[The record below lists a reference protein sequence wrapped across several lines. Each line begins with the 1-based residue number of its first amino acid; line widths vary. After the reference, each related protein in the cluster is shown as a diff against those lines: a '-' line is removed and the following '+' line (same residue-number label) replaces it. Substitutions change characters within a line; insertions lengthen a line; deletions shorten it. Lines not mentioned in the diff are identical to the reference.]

1 MAKVNVLIKV
11 KSIKEVK
18 ERPYRGIYTKV
29 GKTIIREF
37 NNNNHK
43 HAEIDVEYKKPRE
56 LLSLYNAI
64 KSLIRR
70 QKLNLKVSI
79 DQKKGKLFLMKV

>member
-1 MAKVNVLIKV
+1 MAKVSILVKIK
-11 KSIKEVK
+11 SMKEIK

-29 GKTIIREF
+29 GRTIITEF
-37 NNNNHK
+37 QKNNHK
-43 HAEIDVEYKKPRE
+43 HAEVNIEYNKPRE

-70 QKLNLKVSI
+70 KKLNLKVSI
-79 DQKKGKLFLMKV
+79 DQKEGKLFLMKV

>member
-1 MAKVNVLIKV
+1 MKVLIKV
-11 KSIKEVK
+11 KGMKEIK

-37 NNNNHK
+37 QKKNHK
-43 HAEIDVEYKKPRE
+43 HAEVNIEYDKPRE

-70 QKLNLKVSI
+70 QKLKLKVSI
-79 DQKKGKLFLMKV
+79 DQKKGKLFLAKV